1 VKQDF
6 SSALRLRQLVLV
18 ALEALL
24 FANEFVCVILFFG
37 TAALAPSHWDLG
49 LGWAVA
55 PSAALMVLNSWALLW
70 SAKTGYFVWLFGRW
84 PREGVPSGLSQA
96 EEHSLLAAGLAFDHG
111 RFDKVPGLLAR
122 VPSERWL
129 AGHWLGLGRSLALAG
144 RMDDACPA
152 LEQGGAG
159 PKVLRLFRPRRRL
172 GMDQGPYFDA
182 GMPARLRHIPGLA
195 ALALGLMLG
204 SGTLA
209 AALYGTLTRVGPLAP
224 SFDETA
230 FRMQVRGR
238 FTVYYHDPVF
248 RDDAS
253 ALAEAAL
260 DHDLAFLGMPADTF
274 GPGAVH
280 LYLCDSQQEY
290 RRRAPTHPSW
300 EAACADP
307 AETSVYI
314 YRFPDQKRIFYEIV
328 MAHEIGHLCYYR
340 MAGSS
345 PDDWLNEGLADYL
358 GYDFGLKRAGIARQ
372 AWLQDNYFASLR
384 STALPFDVF
393 FRTDPHFLPDAEVG
407 TFYQQGFSVVYLLIE
422 DYGRGPFLK
431 FLRAYA
437 GHKDIN
443 AALAGAF
450 PTIPNIGA
458 LAAVWTLF
466 YPRQTAAPAALASAT
481 PQI

>member
-1 VKQDF
+1 MKQHF
-6 SSALRLRQLVLV
+6 SSALRMTQVGLMV
-18 ALEALL
+18 LEALL
-24 FANEFVCVILFFG
+24 FANEFLCVILFFG
-37 TAALAPSHWDLG
+37 TAALAPGHWDLG

-70 SAKTGYFVWLFGRW
+70 STKAGYFLGCFGRW
-84 PREGVPSGLSQA
+84 PREEVPPGLTQA
-96 EEHSLLAAGLAFDHG
+96 EEHSLLAAGDAFDQGQFG
-111 RFDKVPGLLAR
+111 RVPGLLAR
-122 VPSERWL
+122 VPAERL
-129 AGHWLGLGRSLALAG
+129 LSGHWLGLGRSLALDGRVQEAG
-144 RMDDACPA
+144 PA
-152 LEQGGAG
+152 LEKGGAG
-159 PKVLRLFRPRRRL
+159 PRVLGLFRPRRRL
-172 GMDQGPYFDA
+172 GMDFGPYFDA
-182 GMPARLRHIPGLA
+182 GTPARLGHIPGLA

-204 SGTLA
+204 SGTMA
-209 AALYGTLTRVGPLAP
+209 TALYGSLTRVGALAP

-230 FRMQVRGR
+230 FQSQVRGR
-238 FTVYYHDPVF
+238 LTVYYHDPAF
-248 RDDAS
+248 RDEAS

-260 DHDLAFLGMPADTF
+260 DHDLSFLGMPADTF
-274 GPGAVH
+274 GPGSVN

-314 YRFPDQKRIFYEIV
+314 YRFPAQERIFFEIV

-358 GYDFGLKRAGIARQ
+358 GYDFGLNRAGIARQ
-372 AWLQDNYFASLR
+372 AWLQNNYFASLR

-393 FRTDPHFLPDAEVG
+393 FRTDPHVLPDAEVA

-422 DYGRGPFLK
+422 DYGREPFLK
-431 FLRAYA
+431 FLRSYA
-437 GHKDIN
+437 ARKDVN

-450 PTIPNIGA
+450 PTIPDINA

-466 YPRQTAAPAALASAT
+466 YPKQPPGPAPAT
-481 PQI
+481 PVTGT